1 MQLWKG
7 QYNIPRQCIYLFL
20 LFFLIFLFYIGVQ
33 PISNMVI
40 ISDGQRRDTTT
51 YIHVSIFPQIA
62 LPSKLPHNNAHLL
75 NTTYFTNKK

>member
-7 QYNIPRQCIYLFL
+7 QYNIPRQCIYLYY
-20 LFFLIFLFYIGVQ
+20 FFLIFLFYIGVQ
-33 PISNMVI
+33 PISNIVI
-40 ISDGQRRDTTT
+40 ISDGQRRDTTI